1 MLYHRSRTRTD
12 YLASIDG
19 LFLISFGEGM
29 IAYVC
34 QILEGI
40 RFLRNVGRTLA
51 TLTTRDILFTE
62 SGGVKISTLDFHP
75 LMNIDAHTNQ
85 LGSKKAA

>member
-29 IAYVC
+29 IAHVC
-34 QILEGI
+34 QILKGI

-62 SGGVKISTLDFHP
+62 IGGVKIGTLDFHP
-75 LMNIDAHTNQ
+75 IMDIGAHTNQ